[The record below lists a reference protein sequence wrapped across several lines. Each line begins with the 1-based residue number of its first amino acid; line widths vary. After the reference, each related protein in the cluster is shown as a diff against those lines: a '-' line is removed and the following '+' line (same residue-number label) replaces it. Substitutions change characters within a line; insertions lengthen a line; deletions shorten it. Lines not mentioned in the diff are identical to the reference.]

1 MINKSRWVLALVCLL
16 ITALFLL
23 GGCAGQ
29 KPSEQDQGKEDVTP
43 QEAVLIYNL
52 SAEPETLD
60 VAMATGKL
68 EATVQMAMFE
78 GLTRLDENSQPV

>member
-29 KPSEQDQGKEDVTP
+29 KPSEQGQGKEDVTP
-43 QEAVLIYNL
+43 QEAVLIYN
-52 SAEPETLD
+52 
-60 VAMATGKL
+60 
-68 EATVQMAMFE
+68 
-78 GLTRLDENSQPV
+78 